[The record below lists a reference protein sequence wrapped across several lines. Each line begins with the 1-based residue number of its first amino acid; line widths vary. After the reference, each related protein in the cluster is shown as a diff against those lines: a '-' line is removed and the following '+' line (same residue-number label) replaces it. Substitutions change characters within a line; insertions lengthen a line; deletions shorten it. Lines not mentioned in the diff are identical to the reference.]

1 VDAAI
6 MIALLSDHDIELHA
20 RLIRSIFTVEQWR
33 ALGVASLS
41 TLIEAGLDPGSSDRR
56 VWEFCQAH
64 DLLLLTGNRNIDGP
78 DSLGQ
83 TIEDLNAPSAL
94 PVLTIGVRERVLD
107 AAYRE
112 DCAYRIADIVSQL
125 DRVRGTGR
133 LFIP

>member
-1 VDAAI
+1 

-20 RLIRSIFTVEQWR
+20 RLIWSAFTVEQWR

-41 TLIEAGLDPGSSDRR
+41 TMAEAGIDPNSSDRD
-56 VWEFCQAH
+56 VWQFSQANH
-64 DLLLLTGNRNIDGP
+64 LLLLTGNRNMDGP

-83 TIEDLNAPSAL
+83 TIEDLNGPSAL

-107 AAYRE
+107 AVYRE
-112 DCAYRIADIVSQL
+112 DCAYRIADIVSEL

>member
-1 VDAAI
+1 MDAAI
-6 MIALLSDHDIELHA
+6 MIALLSDHDIEWHA
-20 RLIRSIFTVEQWR
+20 SLIWSIFTVEQWR

-41 TLIEAGLDPGSSDRR
+41 TMLEVGLDPEDSDREI
-56 VWEFCQAH
+56 WQFCQKQG
-64 DLLLLTGNRNIDGP
+64 LLLLTGNRNMDGP

-83 TIEDLNAPSAL
+83 TIEDLNGPGAL

-112 DCAYRIADIVSQL
+112 DCVYRIADIVTEL